1 VASSFSVVDSSKLA
15 KAIDS
20 IGISTRR
27 ATDIQLRAKA
37 GELIKLTVEYLLT
50 PEELLVVVAGLSTV
64 VSEKVEVMKG
74 VMMGIVAVDGH
85 EGPAIAIKVN
95 DGDTAVLAIPAAVQI
110 FEMLGDLLY
119 QVGAL
124 SDEDDVEEGVMLQ

>member
-1 VASSFSVVDSSKLA
+1 VRGVFSSDSSKLA

-50 PEELLVVVAGLSTV
+50 PEELLVVVAGL
-64 VSEKVEVMKG
+64 
-74 VMMGIVAVDGH
+74 
-85 EGPAIAIKVN
+85 
-95 DGDTAVLAIPAAVQI
+95 Q
-110 FEMLGDLLY
+110 LL
-119 QVGAL
+119 
-124 SDEDDVEEGVMLQ
+124 